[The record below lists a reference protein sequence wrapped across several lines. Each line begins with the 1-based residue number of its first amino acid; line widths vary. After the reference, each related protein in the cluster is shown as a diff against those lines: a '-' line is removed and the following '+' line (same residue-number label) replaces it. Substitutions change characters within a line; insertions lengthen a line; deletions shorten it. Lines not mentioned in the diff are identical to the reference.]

1 MSAASSSGAEV
12 RGRARN
18 GYAAAWHR
26 GLKRAL
32 DVVGGGLLLVVVAP
46 LLVCAAL
53 AVRLTSP
60 GSAMF
65 RQVRLGRDGRPFV
78 MLKLRTMQ
86 DGCPDTEHRAYI
98 QALLAGEATP
108 VDGLYK
114 VRSDTRVTRVGAVL
128 RRTSMDELPQLWNVL
143 CGHMSL
149 VGPRPVLPYEAE
161 MFPAWAHRRFEVR
174 PGLTGLWQVSG
185 RNRVTMLDGL
195 ALDVRYVERHGLLL
209 DLAILLRTVGAVLG
223 RGAR

>member
-1 MSAASSSGAEV
+1 MSATSSPRAGV
-12 RGRARN
+12 RGSTREGRASAVR
-18 GYAAAWHR
+18 R

-32 DVVGGGLLLVVVAP
+32 DLVGAGLLLVVVMP
-46 LLVCAAL
+46 LLVGAAL
-53 AVRLTSP
+53 AVRATSP
-60 GSAMF
+60 GPAVF

-86 DGCPDTEHRAYI
+86 DGCPDTEHRAYVR
-98 QALLAGEATP
+98 ALLAGRATP
-108 VDGLYK
+108 VDGLFK
-114 VRSDTRVTRVGAVL
+114 LRSETRITRVGAVL

-143 CGHMSL
+143 CGQMSL

-161 MFPAWAHRRFEVR
+161 MFPAWAGRRFEVR

-185 RNRVTMLDGL
+185 RNRLTMLDGL